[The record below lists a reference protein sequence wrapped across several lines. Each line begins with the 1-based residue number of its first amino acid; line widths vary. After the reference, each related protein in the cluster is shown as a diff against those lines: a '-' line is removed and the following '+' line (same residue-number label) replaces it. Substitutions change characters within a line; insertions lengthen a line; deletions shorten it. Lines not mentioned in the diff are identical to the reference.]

1 MYPLIEIKT
10 VPIEIEMKVSH
21 AKLEY
26 ARGTA
31 DLEISRDKGGLS
43 IKSRP
48 IKLNIDTF
56 EARNSVVPT
65 AMRSQEQAAQKGQ
78 EASYTATATYARHGD
93 MLLNAKI
100 GEDTIQQFAV
110 ESTMKNY
117 KPNVG
122 IQFLPSVP
130 PEITWD
136 PGEMHIRYEMDK
148 LNFDWRVNQPQMEF
162 TPGDIEISVTQQPDV
177 IIKYVG
183 GPLYVPPSAD
193 PNYEGAVDV
202 EA

>member
-136 PGEMHIRYEMDK
+136 PGEMNIRYEMDK

>member
-26 ARGTA
+26 TRGTA
-31 DLEISRDKGGLS
+31 DLEISRGEGGLS

-65 AMRSQEQAAQKGQ
+65 AMRSQQQAAQKGK
-78 EASYTATATYARHGD
+78 EASYTATATYAQHGQ

-100 GEDTIQQFAV
+100 GEELITKFAA
-110 ESTMKNY
+110 EAAMKDY

-122 IQFLPSVP
+122 LDFLPSVP
-130 PEITWD
+130 PEISWD
-136 PGEMHIRYEMDK
+136 PGEMQIRYEMDK
-148 LNFDWRVNQPQMEF
+148 LNFDWRVDKPQFEF
-162 TPGDIEISVTQQPDV
+162 TPGDIELSVTQQPDV

-183 GPLYVPPSAD
+183 GPLYVPPSSD
-193 PNYEGAVDV
+193 PDYEPVDV